1 MLVFATNNAN
11 KVKEVN
17 KVLGDKIEVV
27 SLKTIN
33 CTEELPETTGT
44 IPGNAIQKARYV
56 RDHYQVDVFGE
67 DTGLEVDAL
76 NGEPGVDS
84 AFYSGTRDDD
94 ANMQKVLDNLVDK
107 DSRGAQFR
115 TVVALMKD
123 GKEYTFEGICRGTIA
138 LEKIGTDGFGYDP
151 IFIPEGFERTFA
163 QMTSE
168 EKNKISHRGKAIQQ
182 LLAFLQK

>member
-11 KVKEVN
+11 KVREVN
-17 KVLGDKIEVV
+17 EVLGEKIEVV
-27 SLKTIN
+27 SLKAIN

-44 IPGNAIQKARYV
+44 IPGNAVQKARYV

-76 NGEPGVDS
+76 DGDPGVDT
-84 AFYSGTRDDD
+84 AFYSGSRDDD
-94 ANMQKVLDNLVDK
+94 ANMQKVIDNLEGK
-107 DSRGAQFR
+107 ASRGAQFR
-115 TVVALMKD
+115 TVVALMKE

-138 LEKIGTDGFGYDP
+138 SEKMGTDGFGYDP
-151 IFIPEGFERTFA
+151 IFIPDGFDRTFA

-168 EKNKISHRGKAIQQ
+168 EKNQVSHRGKAIQK
-182 LLAFLQK
+182 LLAFLKK